1 MAINQEKIDEPH
13 DEPLIDEPHD
23 DGEPPIEEPPVDE
36 PLIDEPLVDN
46 LPIDMVKAPDKPY
59 EPAEAPPL
67 ESDEAQEAIDIAAPV
82 PGKA

>member
-1 MAINQEKIDEPH
+1 MAINQESIDEPH
-13 DEPLIDEPHD
+13 DEPPIDEPHD
-23 DGEPPIEEPPVDE
+23 DGKPPIEE
-36 PLIDEPLVDN
+36 PLIDEPPVDD

-67 ESDEAQEAIDIAAPV
+67 KRNEAQEAIDIAAPV